1 MKGFSRMSE
10 SMLSSNTI
18 GSAPPAALQD
28 EGLPAALQAPVRP
41 RSLGWQLGLSLA
53 NLVVWMCT
61 IPLFEIL
68 LPNQIA
74 ALDPQNKVALFA
86 GISLVGGITAILGNL
101 LAGALS
107 DRTTSRL
114 GRRRPWILTGALLS
128 AVSLVLLGLAPGIPI
143 VALGVIL
150 FQFSIN
156 IDIASLAAL
165 VPDQVPVSQRA
176 TVSAFAGLAL
186 PLGTIIGLT
195 LISQVFAGARLA
207 YFVLAAALIVVL
219 ALFVAVVRDAVLPR
233 GVMPPFRLQA
243 FLASFV
249 RPLKVRDFSLTL
261 MGRILVIFG
270 YYTVLEYLLYYLQD
284 EVHQTSA
291 QATQSVA
298 IFQILATGVLIVATI
313 SSGVLSDRL
322 QRRKPFVISAAVIL
336 AIGLAMLA
344 FFPFWTMNLVAAVF
358 VGIGFGI
365 FLSGDL
371 ALQTQVLPDSKDN
384 GKDLS
389 ILNTANLLPQI
400 IVSIVAGIVI
410 AVFGSYVALFLIGAA
425 SACLGGLLILP
436 IKLVR

>member
-1 MKGFSRMSE
+1 MSE
-10 SMLSSNTI
+10 SIVPSNTMD
-18 GSAPPAALQD
+18 GTPPALVQKSD
-28 EGLPAALQAPVRP
+28 GLPEALQAPTRP
-41 RSLGWQLGLSLA
+41 KSLSWQLGLSLA

-74 ALDPQNKVALFA
+74 LLAPKEKVALFA
-86 GISLVGGITAILGNL
+86 IISLVGGITAILGNL

-107 DRTTSRL
+107 DRTTSRF
-114 GRRRPWILTGALLS
+114 GRRRPWIIAGALLS
-128 AVSLVLLGLAPGIPI
+128 AFSLVLLGLAPNIPV
-143 VALGVIL
+143 VAIGVIL

-186 PLGTIIGLT
+186 PLGTIVGLT
-195 LISQVFAGARLA
+195 LISQAFQGSQIA
-207 YFVLAAALIVVL
+207 YFVLAAALILVL
-219 ALFVAVVRDAVLPR
+219 VIFVALIHDAVLPQ
-233 GVMPPFRLQA
+233 GIMLPFRLKA
-243 FLASFV
+243 FLGSFV
-249 RPLKVRDFSLTL
+249 RPLKIRDFSLTL
-261 MGRILVIFG
+261 IGRILVIFG
-270 YYTVLEYLLYYLQD
+270 YYTVLEYLLFYLQD
-284 EVHQTSA
+284 VVHQTQT
-291 QATQSVA
+291 QATQDVA

-313 SSGVLSDRL
+313 SSGVLSDRI
-322 QRRKPFVISAAVIL
+322 QRRKPFVITAAIIL
-336 AIGLAMLA
+336 ALGLAILA
-344 FFPFWTMNLVAAVF
+344 FFPVWAINLVGAVF
-358 VGIGFGI
+358 VGAGFGI

-400 IVSIVAGIVI
+400 IVSIVAGIAI
-410 AVFGSYVALFLIGAA
+410 AVFGSYSALFLIGAI
-425 SACLGGLLILP
+425 SACIGGILIFP

>member
-1 MKGFSRMSE
+1 MSE
-10 SMLSSNTI
+10 SMLPSNRTDAI
-18 GSAPPAALQD
+18 TPTLPEENEALPEALRAPT
-28 EGLPAALQAPVRP
+28 
-41 RSLGWQLGLSLA
+41 RSKPLVWQLSLSLA

-74 ALDPQNKVALFA
+74 ALAPKDKVTLFA
-86 GISLVGGITAILGNL
+86 VISLVGGITAILGNL

-114 GRRRPWILTGALLS
+114 GRRRPWILAGALLS
-128 AVSLVLLGLAPGIPI
+128 ALSLILLGLAPNIPV
-143 VALGVIL
+143 VAVGVIV
-150 FQFSIN
+150 FQFSVN

-165 VPDQVPVSQRA
+165 VPDQVPLRQRA

-195 LISQVFAGARLA
+195 VISQAFKGSQTS
-207 YFVLAAALIVVL
+207 YYVLAAVLVVVL
-219 ALFVAVVRDAVLPR
+219 ILFVLFVRDAVLPR
-233 GVMPPFRLQA
+233 GIMPSFRLKA

-261 MGRILVIFG
+261 VGRILVIFG

-284 EVHQTSA
+284 VVHQTQA
-291 QATQSVA
+291 QATQNVA

-313 SSGVLSDRL
+313 TSGVISDRL
-322 QRRKPFVISAAVIL
+322 QRRKPFVITA
-336 AIGLAMLA
+336 AMLLA
-344 FFPFWTMNLVAAVF
+344 VGLVVLALFPTWSLNLVAAVF
-358 VGIGFGI
+358 IGIGFGI

-384 GKDLS
+384 GKDLG

-410 AVFGSYVALFLIGAA
+410 AIFGSYSALFLIGAI
-425 SACLGGLLILP
+425 SACIGGALIFP

>member
-1 MKGFSRMSE
+1 MSE
-10 SMLSSNTI
+10 STLSSDAI
-18 GSAPPAALQD
+18 GGAPPTALPD
-28 EGLPAALQAPVRP
+28 DGLPVALQAPVRTK
-41 RSLGWQLGLSLA
+41 SLGWQLGLSLA

-74 ALDPQNKVALFA
+74 ALAPQQKVALFA

-114 GRRRPWILTGALLS
+114 GRRRPWILAGALLS
-128 AVSLVLLGLAPGIPI
+128 AFSLVLLGLAPSILV
-143 VALGVIL
+143 VAIGVIL

-156 IDIASLAAL
+156 IDISTLAAL
-165 VPDQVPVSQRA
+165 VPDQVPVTQRA

-186 PLGTIIGLT
+186 PLGTIVGLT
-195 LISQVFAGARLA
+195 LISQAFQGAQLA
-207 YFVLAAALIVVL
+207 YFVLAGALVVVL
-219 ALFVAVVRDAVLPR
+219 AIFVVLVRDTALPR
-233 GVMPPFRLQA
+233 GVMPPFRMRA

-261 MGRILVIFG
+261 VGRILVIFG
-270 YYTVLEYLLYYLQD
+270 YYTVLEYLLYYLHD
-284 EVHQTSA
+284 VVHQTSA

-322 QRRKPFVISAAVIL
+322 QRRKPFVVSAAIIL
-336 AIGLAMLA
+336 ALGLAILA
-344 FFPFWTMNLVAAVF
+344 FFPLWTTSLVAAVF
-358 VGIGFGI
+358 VGAGFGI

-371 ALQTQVLPDSKDN
+371 ALQTQVLPDSRDN

-410 AVFGSYVALFLIGAA
+410 AVFGSYAALFLIGAV
-425 SACLGGLLILP
+425 SAFVGGLLILP

>member
-1 MKGFSRMSE
+1 MSE
-10 SMLSSNTI
+10 SMLPSKAVNDVSPTLVREKEELPEALR
-18 GSAPPAALQD
+18 APT
-28 EGLPAALQAPVRP
+28 
-41 RSLGWQLGLSLA
+41 RSKPLGWQLGLSLA

-61 IPLFEIL
+61 IPLFQIL

-74 ALDPQNKVALFA
+74 LLAPKDKVALFA

-107 DRTTSRL
+107 DRTISRF
-114 GRRRPWILTGALLS
+114 GRRRPWIVAGALLS
-128 AVSLVLLGLAPGIPI
+128 AFSLVLLGLASNIPV
-143 VALGVIL
+143 VAVGVIL

-186 PLGTIIGLT
+186 PLGTIVGLT
-195 LISQVFAGARLA
+195 LISQAFQGSQIA

-219 ALFVAVVRDAVLPR
+219 VIFVAFIRDAVLPQ
-233 GVMPPFRLQA
+233 GIMPPFRLKA
-243 FLASFV
+243 FLISFV

-261 MGRILVIFG
+261 IGRILVIFG
-270 YYTVLEYLLYYLQD
+270 YYTVLEYLLFYLQD
-284 EVHQTSA
+284 VVHQTRA
-291 QATQSVA
+291 QATQDVA
-298 IFQILATGVLIVATI
+298 IFQILATAVLIVATI
-313 SSGVLSDRL
+313 SSGIISDRL
-322 QRRKPFVISAAVIL
+322 QRRKPFVITASIVLALGLVLL
-336 AIGLAMLA
+336 AI
-344 FFPFWTMNLVAAVF
+344 FPVWAMNLVAAVF

-384 GKDLS
+384 GKDLG

-410 AVFGSYVALFLIGAA
+410 AIFGSYSALFLIGAV
-425 SACLGGLLILP
+425 SACIGGVLIFP